1 MIFTFQLEDFG
12 WGYGT
17 NSRFSLSLNNRYEDI
32 IGPSVLAVSVM
43 LSIVAQFSIKLYQIL
58 NGH

>member
-1 MIFTFQLEDFG
+1 MARTHAFYLF
-12 WGYGT
+12 
-17 NSRFSLSLNNRYEDI
+17 NRYEDI

>member
-1 MIFTFQLEDFG
+1 MRCN
-12 WGYGT
+12 T